1 VLANTDLVASDATAA
16 RIIAAKL
23 MPARWLLAWLPL
35 ACSLSAQIFQPLALP
50 AQSSVRDDW
59 QRVPDVMTALSVDV
73 GSRVADVGAG
83 SGYFTVHLSREVGS
97 SGRVFAVDISDRA
110 LGQLHRLIQSQDL
123 ENVDVIR
130 GEIDD
135 PGLPERS
142 VDAVLIV
149 DAYHEMTEYEAI
161 LAAVYGALKPGGR
174 LVILDLVPP
183 DSSAARDRQ
192 TANHRLGMSVVDR
205 EIRAAGF
212 EVIERDP
219 RFTTSGRGSGQ
230 WMLVA
235 RRPALPR
242 WDSNPGSLLA
252 SPRTTQTRAASGP
265 SDTVP

>member
-1 VLANTDLVASDATAA
+1 ML
-16 RIIAAKL
+16 
-23 MPARWLLAWLPL
+23 ARWLPAWLPL
-35 ACSLSAQIFQPLALP
+35 ACSLPSLTLQAQALP
-50 AQSSVRDDW
+50 AQNSVRDGW
-59 QRVPDVMTALSVDV
+59 QRVPDVMTALSVDA

-83 SGYFTVHLSREVGS
+83 SGYFTAHLSREVGP
-97 SGRVFAVDISDRA
+97 SGRVFAVDISERA
-110 LGQLHRLIQSQDL
+110 LDQLDRLVENEKL

-142 VDAVLIV
+142 LDAVLVV

-192 TANHRLGMSVVDR
+192 TANHRLGMSVVER

-212 EVIERDP
+212 EVVERDP
-219 RFTTSGRGSGQ
+219 RFTRSGRGSGQ

-235 RRPALPR
+235 RRPAQPR
-242 WDSNPGSLLA
+242 WESI
-252 SPRTTQTRAASGP
+252 PRHAASP
-265 SDTVP
+265 SDTVVLQTPLVVPNGEPHGGPECGTILRA

>member
-1 VLANTDLVASDATAA
+1 
-16 RIIAAKL
+16 
-23 MPARWLLAWLPL
+23 
-35 ACSLSAQIFQPLALP
+35 
-50 AQSSVRDDW
+50 
-59 QRVPDVMTALSVDV
+59 
-73 GSRVADVGAG
+73 
-83 SGYFTVHLSREVGS
+83 
-97 SGRVFAVDISDRA
+97 
-110 LGQLHRLIQSQDL
+110 
-123 ENVDVIR
+123 
-130 GEIDD
+130 
-135 PGLPERS
+135 

-252 SPRTTQTRAASGP
+252 SPRTTQTRATSSPAAPASGWSAYTDMTLLYSAP
-265 SDTVP
+265 TWPRRHAGETRKSAACLACTASASASVEPHAS

>member
-1 VLANTDLVASDATAA
+1 ML
-16 RIIAAKL
+16 
-23 MPARWLLAWLPL
+23 ARWLPAWLL
-35 ACSLSAQIFQPLALP
+35 LTCGLSAQTFQPQALP
-50 AQSSVRDDW
+50 AQALSAQSSVRDDW

-83 SGYFTVHLSREVGS
+83 SGYFTAHLSREVGA

-110 LGQLHRLIQSQDL
+110 LGQLDRLVQSQKL

-142 VDAVLIV
+142 LNAVLVV

-161 LAAVYGALKPGGR
+161 LAAVYGALKSGGR

-192 TANHRLGMSVVDR
+192 TANHRLGMSVVEG

-242 WDSNPGSLLA
+242 WKLKPGHL
-252 SPRTTQTRAASGP
+252 
-265 SDTVP
+265 